1 MRDGQGWGKVFVPVV
16 VDQKG
21 QIVQDAQG
29 VFAPRGAREAFVHR
43 EVVLKAAQGLCV
55 GFLAVMKCGPHVR
68 RFGHALRTQLL
79 QGAERFK
86 QNLPGQASA
95 AEGLELEFRK
105 HHPGLDVVRVEFES
119 FLDGRHSV
127 LQTVLGFGGLGPL
140 QPLRGFGGPR
150 VFQGAL
156 ALC

>member
-21 QIVQDAQG
+21 QIVQDAHG

-55 GFLAVMKCGPHVR
+55 VFLAVMKCGPHVR

-86 QNLPGQASA
+86 QTLPGQASA
-95 AEGLELEFRK
+95 AKRFELELRQ
-105 HHPGLDVVRVEFES
+105 HHPGLGVVRVELEGL
-119 FLDGRHSV
+119 LDGRHSV
-127 LQTVLGFGGLGPL
+127 LQTVLGFGRFGPF

-156 ALC
+156 AVC